1 MLFPPQLLPD
11 SQKTQEWARKCVD
24 ACIRDTEVMGG
35 RRLDLLMYQIYY
47 GLQQEQDYEYLTGSD
62 EFRLPAR
69 VRFIPLGKPFFDIL
83 KSTEQSRP
91 FKPMVYA
98 VDNDS
103 LDEKSQDMARTVVE
117 KWISAMTDRQQRVH
131 TMRMQIDMAK
141 QSLQQQAEADPS
153 AMAMV
158 QQMEMKLQ
166 DVSAVVQRSEDV
178 IANESSALD
187 RYFRFSAQ
195 THRERQMNYG
205 LEYLMVKY
213 DLKNMFSAGFED
225 LLVMDQEIYKVE
237 NVYEGHDPRVRRIN
251 PMNVFYSADPECDF
265 IDEAERITEVRT
277 MSISSV
283 LDLYGSRLNA
293 ADIATLKEQ
302 SSYFDQSSSQVYFG
316 DSFNAMPNGSVN
328 GCDNNN
334 LYSGST
340 MYAGDMVTVYNVE
353 WRSVKKLILKRSKN
367 GDGPVITQLINDE
380 GEANKD
386 EEIEIRYISQYWE
399 GVRIGNNIH
408 TDMRVRPFQFRDI
421 KEIGRAYS
429 SYTGFAYNGIDK
441 RPYSRVMATKDIQVL
456 YNLVYYQL
464 ELLQALGGI
473 KGIIMDK
480 AQIPGGMGMKEWFY
494 NLKQGLGLID
504 SSKTGPDGRR
514 MSFNQ
519 FQTFD
524 MSFGQAIAQLIGVL
538 DKLEYLMGR
547 VIGIPPQRLGEV
559 SSNDQVGTNKQ
570 AIIQSN
576 ITTEVLYNKHERIRN
591 RVMNK
596 LTMAA
601 SRTWKTG
608 KRGSYVLGS
617 MGQQMLNIGPKDLE
631 NASFEVFFGDPGREQ
646 ALMDMLLQAAA
657 QSYQTGGNT
666 SLSQLAGLYNANNLR
681 ELQETILYFEGEAMK
696 NAQAGAQSEADNIRQ
711 QMEMKAKL
719 DAVVKKQLT
728 DGEQLNAQLEDRK
741 MQLEAQRLQME
752 NQTKIQIENSKAQTQ
767 MGVAGV
773 KADTEQQWMA
783 KETRDTDIEA
793 RLKML
798 ELSMDGLANLGKGI
812 SSPGSKNQVAS
823 R

>member
-11 SQKTQEWARKCVD
+11 GQKTQEWARKCVD

-35 RRLDLLMYQIYY
+35 RRTDLLMYQMYY
-47 GLQQEQDYEYLTGSD
+47 GLQQEMDYEYLTGSD

-83 KSTEQSRP
+83 ESTEQSRP

-103 LDEKSQDMARTVVE
+103 LDEKTQDMAKRVVE
-117 KWISAMTDRQQRVH
+117 KWISAVTERQQRVH

-141 QSLQQQAEADPS
+141 QSLQEQAQADPS
-153 AMAMV
+153 SMAMV

-166 DVSAVVQRSEDV
+166 DVSSVVQRSEDV
-178 IANESSALD
+178 MQNEATSLD

-213 DLKNMFSAGFED
+213 DMRNMFSTGFKD
-225 LLVMDQEIYKVE
+225 LLALDQEIYKVE

-251 PMNVFYSADPECDF
+251 PMNVFYAADPEVDY
-265 IDEAERITEVRT
+265 IDEAERITEVRV
-277 MSISSV
+277 MSINAV
-283 LDLYGSRLNA
+283 LDLYGGTLKST
-293 ADIATLKEQ
+293 DITTLKER
-302 SSYFDQSSSQVYFG
+302 STYYDQMPG
-316 DSFNAMPNGSVN
+316 DIYYGNTFNAMPLGVVN
-328 GCDNNN
+328 GCDNG
-334 LYSGST
+334 LYSGS
-340 MYAGDMVTVYNVE
+340 MAYSGNMVTVYNVE
-353 WRSVKKLILKRSKN
+353 WRSSKKLILKRSRSDS
-367 GDGPVITQLINDE
+367 GIVITSLVRDE
-380 GEANKD
+380 GEVTKD
-386 EEIEIRYISQYWE
+386 DEIEVRYISEYWE
-399 GVRIGNNIH
+399 GVRIGSNIY
-408 TDMRVRPFQFRDI
+408 TDMRCKPFQFRDL
-421 KEIGRAYS
+421 KEVGRAYS
-429 SYTGFAYNGIDK
+429 SYVGFAYNGVDK

-480 AQIPGGMGMKEWFY
+480 AQIPKGMGMKEWFY
-494 NLKQGLGLID
+494 NLKQGLGMID
-504 SSKTGPDGRR
+504 TARTGPDGRR
-514 MSFNQ
+514 MTFNQ

-524 MSFGQAIAQLIGVL
+524 MSFGQAIAQLLGVL
-538 DKLEYLMGR
+538 DKLEQLMGR

-559 SSNDQVGTNKQ
+559 STNDQVGTNKQ

-576 ITTEVLYNKHERIRN
+576 ITTEVLYNKHERIRA
-591 RVMNK
+591 RVMNRV
-596 LTMAA
+596 TMAA
-601 SRTWKTG
+601 SRAWRTG

-617 MGQQMLNIGPKDLE
+617 MGQQMLNIGPNDLE
-631 NASFEVFFGDPGREQ
+631 NASFETFFGEPGREQ
-646 ALMDMLLQAAA
+646 ALMDMLLQAAS
-657 QSYQTGGNT
+657 QSYKTGGNT
-666 SLSQLAGLYNANNLR
+666 SLHQLAGLYNANNLR
-681 ELQETILYFEGEAMK
+681 ELQETILYFEEIAMK
-696 NAQAGAQSEADNIRQ
+696 NAQAGAQSEQDAARQ

-728 DGEQLNAQLEDRK
+728 DGEALEGQIEQSRLQLEG
-741 MQLEAQRLQME
+741 QRLQME
-752 NQTKIQIENSKAQTQ
+752 NDTKMRVENSKAQTQ

-773 KADTEQQWMA
+773 KAGTEQQWMA

-798 ELSMDGLANLGKGI
+798 ELSMDGLANLSKGI
-812 SSPGSKNQVAS
+812 PSSGSKNEVAS
-823 R
+823 H